1 MALTIDLAGSVALVT
16 GASRGLGRVAALAL
30 AGAGADLALTGRSEA
45 DVRATAEAA
54 RAHGVRAEI
63 FLGDLARPADIEAVV
78 AGAEAAFGRIDAL
91 VNNAGIAGVEKPV
104 VELGPEDWDA
114 VLAVNLTA
122 PALVARAVARG
133 MIERRRGRIVNV
145 ASIGALMPL
154 GNLGPYCASKA
165 GLVQLTKVMAL
176 ELARHNVQVNALC
189 PGYFLTPMN
198 EAFFASEPGQALIRR
213 SIPMRRLGDPVELGP
228 AIVYLASEV
237 TRFMTGSVVVIDGGH
252 TLT

>member
-1 MALTIDLAGSVALVT
+1 MAATIDLAGTVALVT
-16 GASRGLGRVAALAL
+16 GASRGLGRAAALAL

-63 FLGDLARPADIEAVV
+63 FLGDVTRPADIETVV
-78 AGAEAAFGRIDAL
+78 RGAEAAFGRIDAL
-91 VNNAGIAGVEKPV
+91 VNNAGISGAEKAV
-104 VELGPEDWDA
+104 TDLTPEDWDA
-114 VLAVNLTA
+114 VLTVNLKA

-133 MIERRRGRIVNV
+133 MIERKRGRIVNV
-145 ASIGALMPL
+145 ASIGALTPFARL
-154 GNLGPYCASKA
+154 APYCASKA

-198 EAFFASEPGQALIRR
+198 ETFFSTDTGQALIRR
-213 SIPMRRLGDPVELGP
+213 SIPMRRLGDPAELGP
-228 AIVYLASEV
+228 AIVYLASEA